1 MACLKRIQAIEACRG
16 LTLNEISG
24 YKDILMAFS
33 QFLSNAIHAMIGV
46 PHSILRAT
54 TSHFNKK
61 VP

>member
-1 MACLKRIQAIEACRG
+1 MTRPIRIQAMTTCRG
-16 LTLNEISG
+16 LTLNEIGG
-24 YKDILMAFS
+24 YEDILMAFS

-54 TSHFNKK
+54 SIFNKN